1 MESETLRAKW
11 NNRSIELLL
20 SSISSHVSDV
30 RSKKCAEMTQHAV
43 TIAQHSDLI
52 LKAAGL
58 LIKRRHQLKR
68 TTTSAAPLQLFVQ

>member
-1 MESETLRAKW
+1 MEQ
-11 NNRSIELLL
+11 RSIELL
-20 SSISSHVSDV
+20 SSIFSDVSDV

-68 TTTSAAPLQLFVQ
+68 TTASALSLQLFVQ